1 MFTIISMNAKAN
13 KHRISTTPTIENKK
27 ARFNYEF
34 LEKYEAGLALLGSE
48 VKSLREGK
56 ASIAEA
62 FVRINNN
69 NEAYLIKAFI
79 APYEQAGR
87 NNHDPNRPR
96 KLLLHKREINRL
108 MGRVNEK
115 GLTIVPVKIYF
126 NERGLAKIQIA
137 LARGKAN
144 YDKREKIRKRD
155 IERQTA
161 RDMRKYK

>member
-1 MFTIISMNAKAN
+1 MNAKAN
-13 KHRISTTPTIENKK
+13 KIKYTNSPTIDNKK
-27 ARFNYEF
+27 AKFNYEF
-34 LEKYEAGLALLGSE
+34 LEKYEAGLSLLGTE

-62 FVRINNN
+62 FIKINDNG
-69 NEAYLIKAFI
+69 EAYLIKAFI
-79 APYEQAGR
+79 APYEQAGK

-108 MGRVNEK
+108 MGRVKEK

-126 NERGLAKIQIA
+126 NDRGFAKIQIA

-155 IERQTA
+155 LDRQTA
-161 RDMRKYK
+161 RDMRKYR

>member
-1 MFTIISMNAKAN
+1 MNAKAN
-13 KHRISTTPTIENKK
+13 KNKLTVTPTIDNKK

-34 LEKYEAGLALLGSE
+34 LEKYEAGLALLGTE

-62 FVRINNN
+62 FIRINDNG
-69 NEAYLIKAFI
+69 EAFLIKAFI
-79 APYEQAGR
+79 APYEQAGK

-96 KLLLHKREINRL
+96 KLLLHKRELNRL
-108 MGRVNEK
+108 MGRVKEK

-126 NERGLAKIQIA
+126 NERGLAKLQIA

-161 RDMRKYK
+161 RDMRKYR

>member
-1 MFTIISMNAKAN
+1 MSAKADKN
-13 KHRISTTPTIENKK
+13 KSIQSPTIENKK

-34 LEKYEAGLALLGSE
+34 LEKYEAGLALLGTE
-48 VKSLREGK
+48 VKSLRQGK

-62 FVRINNN
+62 FIRITEKP
-69 NEAYLIKAFI
+69 EAFLIKAFI
-79 APYEQAGR
+79 APYEQAGK

-108 MGRVNEK
+108 MGKVKEK

-126 NERGLAKIQIA
+126 NDRGIAKLQIA

-155 IERQTA
+155 LDRQTA
-161 RDMRKYK
+161 REARKYR

>member
-1 MFTIISMNAKAN
+1 
-13 KHRISTTPTIENKK
+13 
-27 ARFNYEF
+27 
-34 LEKYEAGLALLGSE
+34 
-48 VKSLREGK
+48 
-56 ASIAEA
+56 
-62 FVRINNN
+62 
-69 NEAYLIKAFI
+69 
-79 APYEQAGR
+79 
-87 NNHDPNRPR
+87 
-96 KLLLHKREINRL
+96 

-126 NERGLAKIQIA
+126 NDRGLAKIQIA